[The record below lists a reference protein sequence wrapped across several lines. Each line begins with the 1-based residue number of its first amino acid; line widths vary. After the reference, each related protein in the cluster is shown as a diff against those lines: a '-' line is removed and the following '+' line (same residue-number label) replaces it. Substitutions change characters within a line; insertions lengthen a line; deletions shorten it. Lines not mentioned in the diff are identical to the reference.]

1 MKRVLVLS
9 KTKMQDNRVC
19 VGGVDLDN
27 RCSVRLLDYSGHH
40 ESIEL
45 CPYNLLD
52 IWEVEYC
59 KTNRRPA
66 PHLEDVNVIRRQ
78 RANENI
84 DASNLLNILSNGGV
98 NIYNKGSLFSAFDGK
113 LCSGGS
119 HSLYINHNNGVPDH
133 STCFWVSDKTIRQSR
148 FSIPEKVK
156 FEYCHNDVWYQ
167 IAYVGFEPVP
177 DVIPAGTEVL
187 VSMETAAYAYFS
199 TITFDTDYTIEP
211 GKVNVIGLES
221 DAWIRRHKQEWAS
234 NATWTA
240 PYTNVCHSS
249 HGPGFLIDKVKVVTQ
264 SDGTV
269 TNNGE
274 ASLWQYPWKSGQ
286 ERVDHSYDWTYD
298 AKVDGEFGKAPMVAI
313 INLGQVEYVHTLW
326 LQRRVLT
333 NSATKYTTTGEIWFS
348 NDTTGDELHSA
359 HLLQNLTTGIYQ
371 DAHLHNYWGVF
382 WKHKKWMKVADFK
395 FGTKDQALNTYPGGL
410 HARYVMIVLKPDLK
424 VLPSDGT
431 PLLDMCEIDMKVFPR
446 VAE

>member
-78 RANENI
+78 RVNENI

-148 FSIPEKVK
+148 FSTPEKVK

-177 DVIPAGTEVL
+177 DVIPAGTL
-187 VSMETAAYAYFS
+187 VRLSLANWWHPEGQDEDRCYLQISSIYIGSSASSQKQALCPGNYIIKNAV
-199 TITFDTDYTIEP
+199 ITRE
-211 GKVNVIGLES
+211 KLN
-221 DAWIRRHKQEWAS
+221 
-234 NATWTA
+234 
-240 PYTNVCHSS
+240 
-249 HGPGFLIDKVKVVTQ
+249 
-264 SDGTV
+264 
-269 TNNGE
+269 
-274 ASLWQYPWKSGQ
+274 
-286 ERVDHSYDWTYD
+286 RVDKPNLTYD
-298 AKVDGEFGKAPMVAI
+298 C
-313 INLGQVEYVHTLW
+313 
-326 LQRRVLT
+326 LQLVLT
-333 NSATKYTTTGEIWFS
+333 TDNKDKNAKSYEVMLPLNGSWREHRGRDGRMYKASGSLFDEIFTNCQGKSFVETRDWM
-348 NDTTGDELHSA
+348 NDNI
-359 HLLQNLTTGIYQ
+359 QNRRISVKFTRYQ
-371 DAHLHNYWGVF
+371 TEKGGF
-382 WKHKKWMKVADFK
+382 WHV
-395 FGTKDQALNTYPGGL
+395 P
-410 HARYVMIVLKPDLK
+410 IVNF
-424 VLPSDGT
+424 
-431 PLLDMCEIDMKVFPR
+431 I
-446 VAE
+446 